1 MENVHPRRS
10 LIRTN
15 KPLMMGLIA
24 LALASSQIAAGA
36 EQGWYAGANLGQTD
50 ADMDSSGIVAQQRA
64 DGFTNIRL
72 ENDDDDIGFKVYAGY
87 QLNQYIALEGG
98 YFDLGK
104 FGYKTFMDRSSVF
117 TSDTKLRGV
126 NIDLVAMVPLSE
138 KLHAIGRL
146 GATRYQS
153 QDSNRGYGAVS
164 VNPFNSKDREPGHK
178 YGVGLQYDV
187 NNNLALRLE
196 AERYRIQDIMFR
208 NHDVDMFS
216 LGVVYRF
223 AQPAAVVAPVRTPV
237 ATVASRAAAT
247 PAPAPVRVTLSA
259 DSLFGFD
266 SAAVTPAGK
275 IELDKLV
282 ADLRGLDYDM
292 IVVTGYTDRVGSQ
305 AYNLPLS
312 SRRAA
317 AVKDYLVE
325 SARIPAAKIS
335 TRGVNGAEPVTTM
348 AQCGNRLGRT
358 QLIACLAPDRR
369 VEVEVSGSRPR

>member
-1 MENVHPRRS
+1 M
-10 LIRTN
+10 
-15 KPLMMGLIA
+15 
-24 LALASSQIAAGA
+24 
-36 EQGWYAGANLGQTD
+36 
-50 ADMDSSGIVAQQRA
+50 
-64 DGFTNIRL
+64 
-72 ENDDDDIGFKVYAGY
+72 
-87 QLNQYIALEGG
+87 
-98 YFDLGK
+98 
-104 FGYKTFMDRSSVF
+104 
-117 TSDTKLRGV
+117 
-126 NIDLVAMVPLSE
+126 
-138 KLHAIGRL
+138 
-146 GATRYQS
+146 
-153 QDSNRGYGAVS
+153 
-164 VNPFNSKDREPGHK
+164 
-178 YGVGLQYDV
+178 
-187 NNNLALRLE
+187 
-196 AERYRIQDIMFR
+196 
-208 NHDVDMFS
+208 
-216 LGVVYRF
+216 
-223 AQPAAVVAPVRTPV
+223 
-237 ATVASRAAAT
+237 
-247 PAPAPVRVTLSA
+247 RVTLSA